1 MARDAALQRARRWN
15 GTKAVT
21 LASQTHLPDEVHE
34 AAREHFSEKTVL
46 DLTLVVVTINSWNRL
61 AISMRAIPGTYR
73 SQKSLGVAS

>member
-1 MARDAALQRARRWN
+1 
-15 GTKAVT
+15 VY
-21 LASQTHLPDEVHE
+21 E